1 MDDSALEEKVTFNML
16 ELSFYGVCFIKSS
29 CEFRWMWIFPW
40 IKLPT
45 ILPYVRQ
52 TNLDDLIDSGNFCEG
67 LSFLNKKDSITH
79 VHSFVVYVKEGLPFT
94 REASLENFV
103 DSYLCFQLALLHSVS
118 YFFYSVDHF
127 LRHCA
132 RFLTLFHLTYMR
144 LSHQPIC
151 Y

>member
-1 MDDSALEEKVTFNML
+1 MFYKVFLRISLDVDLSLNQTPDNLAL
-16 ELSFYGVCFIKSS
+16 
-29 CEFRWMWIFPW
+29 CE
-40 IKLPT
+40 
-45 ILPYVRQ
+45 

-103 DSYLCFQLALLHSVS
+103 DSYLCFQLASLHSVS

-127 LRHCA
+127 LHHCA

>member
-1 MDDSALEEKVTFNML
+1 MGYMFYKVFLRISLNVDLSLNQTPDNLAL
-16 ELSFYGVCFIKSS
+16 
-29 CEFRWMWIFPW
+29 CE
-40 IKLPT
+40 
-45 ILPYVRQ
+45 
-52 TNLDDLIDSGNFCEG
+52 TNLIDSDNFCEG

-79 VHSFVVYVKEGLPFT
+79 VHSFVVYAKEGLPFT

-103 DSYLCFQLALLHSVS
+103 DSYLCFQLASLHSVP
-118 YFFYSVDHF
+118 YFFYSVDHL

>member
-1 MDDSALEEKVTFNML
+1 MFYKVFLRISLDVDLSLNQTPNNLAL
-16 ELSFYGVCFIKSS
+16 
-29 CEFRWMWIFPW
+29 CE
-40 IKLPT
+40 
-45 ILPYVRQ
+45 

-103 DSYLCFQLALLHSVS
+103 DSYLCFQLASLHSVS

-151 Y
+151 N